1 MEEFAEALE
10 GVTLKDLP
18 TPAFPLPLVEAHLSR
33 QLNAQLLGRVEEK
46 VHQLTTPP
54 SSTAA
59 STTSLLTS

>member
-1 MEEFAEALE
+1 MDEFAEALE
-10 GVTLKDLP
+10 GVALKDLP

-46 VHQLTTPP
+46 VHHLTTPP

-59 STTSLLTS
+59 STTSLLMS